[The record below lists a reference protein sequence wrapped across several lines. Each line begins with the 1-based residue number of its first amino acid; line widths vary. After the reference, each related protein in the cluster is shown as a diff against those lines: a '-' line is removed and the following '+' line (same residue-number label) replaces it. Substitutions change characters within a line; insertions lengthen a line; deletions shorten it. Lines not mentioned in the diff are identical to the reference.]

1 MNAHLENSKNLC
13 SILIEKCFATILFVK
28 MLENM
33 IIEKIIRVVR
43 IFTGSSLG
51 IIGRKLMK
59 LAIIIA
65 IIMLTISLLVIFSG
79 IGFWGFL
86 LDGGEKWGFMFCGGN
101 LGI

>member
-13 SILIEKCFATILFVK
+13 SILIEKCFDTILFVK
-28 MLENM
+28 MFEKI

-65 IIMLTISLLVIFSG
+65 IIMLAISLFVMFSG
-79 IGFWGFL
+79 IGFCGFL
-86 LDGGEKWGFMFCGGN
+86 LDGAVR
-101 LGI
+101 